1 MSSREWPLAKMSGAG
16 AGSPRVR
23 GVLGRA
29 RGSLEDESIQP
40 GLASVVVGGPVG
52 LEVSRG
58 EDQAYLVFMLAVT
71 EMCTHL

>member
-1 MSSREWPLAKMSGAG
+1 M
-16 AGSPRVR
+16 R
-23 GVLGRA
+23 GVLGRV

-52 LEVSRG
+52 LEVSGG

-71 EMCTHL
+71 KMCTRL